1 MITLCMLAT
10 VATAKLRQPK
20 GGLVPMEF
28 EASSEFRGLPDGW
41 QSTGPA
47 SGNGLQLVFALKQ
60 TNLPALE
67 AKLLAVSDPSS
78 EEYGQH
84 LTNDGQN
91 F

>member
-28 EASSEFRGLPDGW
+28 EASSEFRGLPAGW

-47 SGNGLQLVFALKQ
+47 SGNGIKLV
-60 TNLPALE
+60 LP
-67 AKLLAVSDPSS
+67 
-78 EEYGQH
+78 
-84 LTNDGQN
+84 
-91 F
+91 